1 MGLLLAK
8 YKHKYT
14 QRHRPISNIYLD
26 STKYFCKN
34 IFAQKQIFICE
45 TVWTT
50 NKVFLTYVCSL
61 ANCTRLYFSNFFSMS
76 QLEEL

>member
-50 NKVFLTYVCSL
+50 NKVFLTMFAL
-61 ANCTRLYFSNFFSMS
+61 
-76 QLEEL
+76 